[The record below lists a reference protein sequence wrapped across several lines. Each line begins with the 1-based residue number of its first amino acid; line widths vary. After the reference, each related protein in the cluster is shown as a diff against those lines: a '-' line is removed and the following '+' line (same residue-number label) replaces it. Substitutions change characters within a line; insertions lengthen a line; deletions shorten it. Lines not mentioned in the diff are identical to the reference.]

1 MNYVIIDTS
10 TADKA
15 QLTHAIHVD
24 SVHFKNFILP
34 VYRGAAYQLAVGE
47 ELPEPNGEQKALR
60 RID

>member
-10 TADKA
+10 TSDKA
-15 QLTHAIHVD
+15 KLTFPIHVD
-24 SVHFKNFILP
+24 SIAFKNFVLP